1 MGPSTNL
8 LDLGIIIYSL
18 LSLVVVE
25 AEYNQLLSR
34 GHLLHEVVMPIEY
47 LLLVEGLSRV
57 VSEVV
62 LLYVDVALL
71 IVEQLYGVLL
81 QVDIWS

>member
-8 LDLGIIIYSL
+8 LHLGIIIYSL

-25 AEYNQLLSR
+25 AEYNQLLSW

-47 LLLVEGLSRV
+47 MLLVEGLSRV

-62 LLYVDVALL
+62 LLDVDVAFL

>member
-1 MGPSTNL
+1 
-8 LDLGIIIYSL
+8 
-18 LSLVVVE
+18 
-25 AEYNQLLSR
+25 
-34 GHLLHEVVMPIEY
+34 MPIEY
-47 LLLVEGLSRV
+47 MLLVEGLSRV

-62 LLYVDVALL
+62 LLDVDVALL